1 MKNSIVSLIAG
12 SVFGLGLTLSGM
24 TNPDRVK
31 GFSNFTGQWD
41 SRLAYVMISAL
52 LVSISLSF
60 FILKRKKP
68 ILDTVFHIPYNSKID
83 SRLIIGSIIFGF
95 GLALTGLCPAT
106 ALASMTRLDQSGFI
120 FLLSMIAS
128 MTFSETLAKY

>member
-1 MKNSIVSLIAG
+1 
-12 SVFGLGLTLSGM
+12 
-24 TNPDRVK
+24 
-31 GFSNFTGQWD
+31 
-41 SRLAYVMISAL
+41 MISAL

-95 GLALTGLCPAT
+95 GWALTGLCPAT
-106 ALASMTRLDQSGFI
+106 ALASLTKLDQSGFI

-128 MTFSETLAKY
+128 MKFSETLAKY